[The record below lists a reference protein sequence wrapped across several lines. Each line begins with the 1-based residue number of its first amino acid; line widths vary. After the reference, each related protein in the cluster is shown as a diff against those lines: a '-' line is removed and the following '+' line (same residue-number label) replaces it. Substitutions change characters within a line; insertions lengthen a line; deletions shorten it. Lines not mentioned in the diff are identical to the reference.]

1 MSRDRAAEPAQTIA
15 DVMNGLSFGGGRKRD
30 RPVPVDPVPVD
41 LAPPRPAAVVESGGV
56 EPGGVRSGGVRPGG
70 VWPGLAEPAGS
81 WPATGVEP
89 APAAAADTAIVR
101 PYAWTRGRTRSTF
114 ELRLETMVSTGDRP
128 PDSTA
133 FAESEHRAIGA
144 LCRDPRSVAEVAT
157 LLGAPLGVAK
167 VLLGDM
173 AQLGLVTV
181 HKTAGGGANRAHLVL
196 MERVLSGLRRL

>member
-1 MSRDRAAEPAQTIA
+1 MSTEWGDEPPEQTIA
-15 DVMNGLSFGGGRKRD
+15 DVMNGLTMGARKRKRGKSTVD
-30 RPVPVDPVPVD
+30 ISRSSRGGVVEPVWPEPEAVETSARRPLAPSPVPMTRLPDSVD
-41 LAPPRPAAVVESGGV
+41 LPDDA
-56 EPGGVRSGGVRPGG
+56 
-70 VWPGLAEPAGS
+70 
-81 WPATGVEP
+81 
-89 APAAAADTAIVR
+89 AIVR

-114 ELRLETMVSTGDRP
+114 ELRLETMVSTSERAADL
-128 PDSTA
+128 TA

-181 HKTAGGGANRAHLVL
+181 HKTATGGANRAHLVL